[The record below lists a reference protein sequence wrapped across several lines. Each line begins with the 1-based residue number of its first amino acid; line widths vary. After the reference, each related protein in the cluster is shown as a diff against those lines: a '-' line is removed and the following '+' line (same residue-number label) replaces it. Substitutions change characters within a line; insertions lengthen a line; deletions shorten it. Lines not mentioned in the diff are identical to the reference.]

1 MREGNLKPASR
12 ANTIDRLYRLS
23 KFHKNKSFREMTIE
37 DIFSFLDTLRRT
49 ETEDP
54 MHKWIGTYNLS
65 VIKMIAF
72 FKWLYEP

>member
-1 MREGNLKPASR
+1 MREGNLKPSSR
-12 ANTIDRLYRLS
+12 ANTIDSLYRLS
-23 KFHKNKSFREMTIE
+23 KFHKNKSLREMTIG

-49 ETEDP
+49 ETEYP

-72 FKWLYEP
+72 FKYD